1 MYITGLICFDTFQ
14 SKFTFRPRRAIQMN
28 LPVLIKTA
36 QIWVDIFDYEACG
49 SARTPPLPSLA
60 SEVLLSMTVQC
71 GWQCKSFMKVLS
83 EHQLTQPWLHSMGCG
98 AGEKILVAYGCDCFD
113 EQPTKV
119 KIHAEAWG
127 VRKLMSHA
135 LRSLRLAREPRD
147 LWMQWAI
154 SLNNPKI

>member
-1 MYITGLICFDTFQ
+1 MYIIGLICFDTFQ

-98 AGEKILVAYGCDCFD
+98 AGEKILVAYGCDWLWWAAHQSQDPCWSLGCS
-113 EQPTKV
+113 KV
-119 KIHAEAWG
+119 DVSCSPISATGQGTTWSLNA
-127 VRKLMSHA
+127 MSHQF
-135 LRSLRLAREPRD
+135 E
-147 LWMQWAI
+147 
-154 SLNNPKI
+154 